1 MYELVR
7 QIWEEE
13 WIGEEWK
20 ETIIVPIHKRG
31 DRDRRENYRG
41 IALGNAAYKILWNI
55 ILRKIKPRIE
65 KVMGEH
71 EKGFRDGRSVIDNIF
86 ALKI

>member
-13 WIGEEWK
+13 RIPEEWK
-20 ETIIVPIHKRG
+20 ETIIVPILKRG

-41 IALGNAAYKILWNI
+41 TALGNVAYKILSDI
-55 ILRKIKPRIE
+55 ILGKIKPYVE
-65 KVMGEH
+65 KSYGELS
-71 EKGFRDGRSVIDNIF
+71 EMDLEMED
-86 ALKI
+86 L